1 MLYLCIVKRLNK
13 NEMKEMF
20 VTLKEQWN
28 ENPKEMIKGM
38 LFMIL
43 WVCLTYFL
51 FWFGSMFCY
60 DM

>member
-1 MLYLCIVKRLNK
+1 
-13 NEMKEMF
+13 MF

-28 ENPKEMIKGM
+28 ENPKEMIYGM

-51 FWFGSMFCY
+51 FWFGSMFMY